1 MEFLTSA
8 TNRSSQECSWSSYV
22 CPSLKRVSSIARGN
36 TREYLHSSFL
46 DRFQRCLEA
55 TKRSIVCTMDAT
67 HQALSTEFN
76 VARLEGVIENLK
88 ALGGSDTKQMLE
100 SSVL

>member
-1 MEFLTSA
+1 MGS
-8 TNRSSQECSWSSYV
+8 
-22 CPSLKRVSSIARGN
+22 
-36 TREYLHSSFL
+36 
-46 DRFQRCLEA
+46 
-55 TKRSIVCTMDAT
+55 T